1 MSRKNIS
8 VFIPHMGCPN
18 ACSFCDQRTISS
30 TAHAPT
36 PEEAEEIIKGAYDY
50 ITAPEDRAETEI
62 AFFGGS
68 FTAIDREYMVSLL
81 KTAAKYL
88 KTPERDGFCG
98 IRISTRPDCI
108 DEEIL
113 MLLKGFGVKAIEL
126 GAQSMSDNVLAANR
140 RGHTADDVKNAS
152 RLIKSHGFEL
162 GLQMMVGLYKST
174 PEDELHTMNGIIQLA
189 PKTVRIYP
197 VAVLKGTQLAELYDS
212 GEYKLYP
219 FDECV
224 RLCAELMRGFTENG
238 IKVIRLGLHAE
249 ESVESKAVAGFYHPA
264 LGELVRSEW
273 VKELIETELSKNGSA
288 DCKASNRN
296 MSILVGHKRSNRLYF
311 ADKNVTFTRD
321 DSLPDDRIFINE
333 MGYIIQ

>member
-36 PEEAEEIIKGAYDY
+36 PEEAEEIIRGAYEY
-50 ITAPEDRAETEI
+50 ITAPEDRAQTEI

-68 FTAIDREYMVSLL
+68 FTAINSEYMVSLL
-81 KTAAKYL
+81 KAAAKYL

-152 RLIKSHGFEL
+152 QLIKSYGFEL

-174 PEDELHTMNGIIQLA
+174 PADELRTMNEIISLA

-197 VAVLKGTQLAELYDS
+197 VAVLKGTRLAELYKS

-224 RLCAELMRGFTENG
+224 RLCAELMKGFTENG

-311 ADKNVTFTRD
+311 ADKSVTFTRD
-321 DSLPDDRIFINE
+321 DTLPDDRIFIND

>member
-1 MSRKNIS
+1 
-8 VFIPHMGCPN
+8 
-18 ACSFCDQRTISS
+18 
-30 TAHAPT
+30 
-36 PEEAEEIIKGAYDY
+36 
-50 ITAPEDRAETEI
+50 
-62 AFFGGS
+62 
-68 FTAIDREYMVSLL
+68 MVSLL
-81 KTAAKYL
+81 KAAAKYL

-113 MLLKGFGVKAIEL
+113 MLLKSFGVTAIEL
-126 GAQSMSDNVLAANR
+126 GAQSMSDNVLAANM
-140 RGHTADDVKNAS
+140 RGHTADDVKKAS
-152 RLIKSHGFEL
+152 QLIKSYGFEL

-174 PEDELHTMNGIIQLA
+174 PADELRTMNEIISLA

-197 VAVLKGTQLAELYDS
+197 VAVLKGTRLAELYES
-212 GEYKLYP
+212 GEYKLCP

-238 IKVIRLGLHAE
+238 IKIIRLGLHAE

-273 VKELIETELSKNGSA
+273 VKELIETELSKNGRA
-288 DCKASNRN
+288 ECRASNRN

-311 ADKNVTFTRD
+311 ADKSVTFTRD
-321 DSLPDDRIFINE
+321 DSLPDDRIFIND
-333 MGYIIQ
+333 MGYIIE

>member
-30 TAHAPT
+30 TAHAPA
-36 PEEAEEIIKGAYDY
+36 PEEAEEIIRGAYEY
-50 ITAPEDRAETEI
+50 ITSPEDRALTEI

-68 FTAIDREYMVSLL
+68 FTAIDREYMTSLL

-113 MLLKGFGVKAIEL
+113 MLLKSFGVTAIEL

-140 RGHTADDVKNAS
+140 RGHTADDVKKAS
-152 RLIKSHGFEL
+152 QLIKSHGFEL
-162 GLQMMVGLYKST
+162 GLQMMVGLYQST
-174 PEDELHTMNGIIQLA
+174 PADELHTMNEIILLA

-224 RLCAELMRGFTENG
+224 RLCAELMKGFTENG

-273 VKELIETELSKNGSA
+273 VRELIENELAEKGKA

-296 MSILVGHKRSNRLYF
+296 MSILAGHKRSNKLYF
-311 ADKNVTFTRD
+311 ADRCVTFTRD
-321 DSLPDDRIFINE
+321 DSLPDDRIFIND

>member
-1 MSRKNIS
+1 
-8 VFIPHMGCPN
+8 
-18 ACSFCDQRTISS
+18 
-30 TAHAPT
+30 
-36 PEEAEEIIKGAYDY
+36 
-50 ITAPEDRAETEI
+50 
-62 AFFGGS
+62 
-68 FTAIDREYMVSLL
+68 
-81 KTAAKYL
+81 
-88 KTPERDGFCG
+88 
-98 IRISTRPDCI
+98 
-108 DEEIL
+108 
-113 MLLKGFGVKAIEL
+113 
-126 GAQSMSDNVLAANR
+126 
-140 RGHTADDVKNAS
+140 
-152 RLIKSHGFEL
+152 
-162 GLQMMVGLYKST
+162 MMVGLYKST
-174 PEDELHTMNGIIQLA
+174 PEDEIHTMNGIIQLA

-197 VAVLKGTQLAELYDS
+197 VAVLKGTQLAALYDS

-224 RLCAELMRGFTENG
+224 RLCAELMKGFTKNG

-321 DSLPDDRIFINE
+321 DSLPDDRIFIND

>member
-1 MSRKNIS
+1 
-8 VFIPHMGCPN
+8 MGCPN

-36 PEEAEEIIKGAYDY
+36 PEEAEEIIRGAYEY
-50 ITAPEDRAETEI
+50 ITAPEDRAQTEI

-81 KTAAKYL
+81 KAAAKYL

-126 GAQSMSDNVLAANR
+126 GAQSMSDNVLTANM
-140 RGHTADDVKNAS
+140 RGHTAEDVKKAS
-152 RLIKSHGFEL
+152 QLIKSYGFEL

-174 PEDELHTMNGIIQLA
+174 PADELRTMNEIISLA

-197 VAVLKGTQLAELYDS
+197 VAVLKGTRLAELYKS
-212 GEYKLYP
+212 GEYKLCP

-238 IKVIRLGLHAE
+238 IKIIRLGLHAE

-273 VKELIETELSKNGSA
+273 VRELIENELSENGRA
-288 DCKASNRN
+288 ECRASNRN

-311 ADKNVTFTRD
+311 KDKNVTFTRD
-321 DSLPDDRIFINE
+321 DTLSDDRIFIND